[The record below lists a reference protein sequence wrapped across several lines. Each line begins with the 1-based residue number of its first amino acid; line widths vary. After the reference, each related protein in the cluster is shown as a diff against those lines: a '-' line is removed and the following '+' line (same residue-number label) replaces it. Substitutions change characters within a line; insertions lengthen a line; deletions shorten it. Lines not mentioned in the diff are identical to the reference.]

1 METRK
6 NVFYNVLLAITQVLF
21 PLITFPYLAR
31 TLGPAHVGVL
41 NFAESFARYFV
52 LLAALGI
59 PIYGVRE
66 VAKAAADRNGLTKTF
81 TEIFL
86 INALGTLL
94 LSVIFL
100 GFIFALPQLAA
111 EKTLFYWA
119 LGYFILQVFQ
129 LEWFF
134 SGMNQFKFIA
144 IRSLVIR
151 LCFIAAV
158 FLFIRNTSDYV
169 NYFRMQVGLAV
180 ILALFNGKRLWEL
193 LDFSSLSF
201 AVLELKKHIKP
212 MALLF
217 LTIFT
222 ISVYFSLDTILLGFL
237 ADNESVGYYSSALKL
252 NRLFI
257 GVLSAISVALFPGL
271 VSLYHKGEK
280 EAFVLLVKQCFYVL
294 ISLSLP
300 LVLGLVTCAP
310 EIIQMLLG
318 ANFDRAILPLQLTA
332 PLILIVSMSGVF
344 GFQILSAV
352 GKDRS
357 ILISAVIGML
367 ISIVLAFE
375 LVPTYKEIG
384 ASITILV
391 TELAVC
397 CAFIFFT
404 RKEIS
409 RLNYTTVFFQ
419 QLLGLIPYLGIV
431 FLFKLVVPTLLLRL
445 LVIGVFSLAWFVVL
459 QLVVLPENVFSAQI
473 KRWVDYFQKD

>member
-1 METRK
+1 
-6 NVFYNVLLAITQVLF
+6 
-21 PLITFPYLAR
+21 
-31 TLGPAHVGVL
+31 
-41 NFAESFARYFV
+41 
-52 LLAALGI
+52 
-59 PIYGVRE
+59 
-66 VAKAAADRNGLTKTF
+66 
-81 TEIFL
+81 
-86 INALGTLL
+86 
-94 LSVIFL
+94 
-100 GFIFALPQLAA
+100 
-111 EKTLFYWA
+111 
-119 LGYFILQVFQ
+119 
-129 LEWFF
+129 
-134 SGMNQFKFIA
+134 
-144 IRSLVIR
+144 
-151 LCFIAAV
+151 
-158 FLFIRNTSDYV
+158 
-169 NYFRMQVGLAV
+169 
-180 ILALFNGKRLWEL
+180 
-193 LDFSSLSF
+193 
-201 AVLELKKHIKP
+201 
-212 MALLF
+212 
-217 LTIFT
+217 
-222 ISVYFSLDTILLGFL
+222 TILLGFL

-310 EIIQMLLG
+310 EIIHMLLG

-332 PLILIVSMSGVF
+332 PLIVIVSMSGIF

-367 ISIVLAFE
+367 ISIALAIE

-397 CAFIFFT
+397 SAFIFFT

-409 RLNYTTVFFQ
+409 LSNYTTVFFQ
-419 QLLGLIPYLGIV
+419 QLLGLFPYVGIV

-459 QLVVLPENVFSAQI
+459 QLVVLPNTVFRNQWNRLAERFN
-473 KRWVDYFQKD
+473 KEV